1 MADPASR
8 HPVAIFVNE
17 GAGSARSPRVRET
30 VELARRLLDADVH
43 VTATRDQEVLRAWL
57 AERIEPYR
65 TAVIA
70 GGDGSLGIAF
80 NVAAPRG
87 VTLGYIPAGFGNA
100 TAHLLGLPRR
110 PAALATVL
118 ARGEARPFDL
128 IRVDGHLALFAGAGW
143 DAAVARRYAD
153 GGAKR
158 LPGWAVAVIG
168 SRRELV
174 RRFRVR
180 VEVDGVLQHEGPM
193 ELAVVGTTPYYGRG
207 LVVNPGAGAQD
218 GAFSLRVYPGPM
230 PLLALE
236 AARWIAHRRPAAR
249 PIAGTRAV
257 IATTDGSLLPLQ
269 ADGDV
274 LGERPRWE
282 IELVPAAVR
291 LIGAWVSTET

>member
-1 MADPASR
+1 MADQASPGR
-8 HPVAIFVNE
+8 VAIFVNE

-30 VELARRLLDADVH
+30 VELVRRVLGADLH
-43 VTATRDQEVLRAWL
+43 VTATRDQEVLLAWL
-57 AERIEPYR
+57 EERIEPYR

-143 DAAVARRYAD
+143 DAAVARRYASA
-153 GGAKR
+153 GAKR
-158 LPGWAVAVIG
+158 LPGWAAAVIG
-168 SRRELV
+168 SGGELV
-174 RRFRVR
+174 RRFPVR
-180 VEVDGVLQHEGPM
+180 VEVDGALHHEGPM

-207 LVVNPGAGAQD
+207 LVVNPGAAAQD
-218 GAFSLRVYPGPM
+218 GAFALRVYSGPM
-230 PLLALE
+230 PRLALE
-236 AARWIAHRRPAAR
+236 AARWIAHRPPAAR
-249 PIAGTRAV
+249 SITGTHAV
-257 IATTDGSLLPLQ
+257 ITTTDGSLLPLQ
-269 ADGDV
+269 TDGDH
-274 LGERPRWE
+274 LGERLRWE
-282 IELVPAAVR
+282 IRLAPAAVR
-291 LIGAWVSTET
+291 LIGAWSLPEM